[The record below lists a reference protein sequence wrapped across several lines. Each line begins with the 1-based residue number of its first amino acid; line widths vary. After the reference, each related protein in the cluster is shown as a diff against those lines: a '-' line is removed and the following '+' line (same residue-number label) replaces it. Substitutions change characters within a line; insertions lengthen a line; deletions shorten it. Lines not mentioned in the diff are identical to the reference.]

1 MAKPQTIQIFLP
13 DGSPRSV
20 KIAEITNRLV
30 QAVLIPR
37 NKLAYVESRV
47 EAKNVGLYF
56 LFGDS
61 SETLRPQT
69 YIGEAEDCLTRL
81 NEHHKDSKKDFWK
94 HAVVFISKTFTK
106 THVKYLEHIAIQKAI
121 EANRFETINKT
132 RPRQPFVT
140 ESMEADLQDNFDTI
154 SVLLSTLGYPV
165 FDAVNKSTVKSK
177 DLLFIHFKSLKA
189 EGDFID
195 DGFIVFKGSEARKES
210 APSFRVTQLELKQ
223 RLIQEGIL
231 VEKADKLVFQ
241 EDYIFSSPSAASDM
255 VKGNS
260 SNGWI
265 EWKSK
270 AGKTL
275 DELKRG

>member
-1 MAKPQTIQIFLP
+1 MNKPQTIQLFLP
-13 DGSPRSV
+13 DGNPRSV

-37 NKLAYVESRV
+37 SKLGFMASRS
-47 EAKNVGLYF
+47 EANNVGLYF

-69 YIGEAEDCLTRL
+69 YLGEAEECFVRL
-81 NEHHKDSKKDFWK
+81 NEHHKDPKKDFWK

-106 THVKYLEHIAIQKAI
+106 THVKYLEQLAIRSAI
-121 EANRFETINKT
+121 ESNRFETMNKVQ
-132 RPRQPFVT
+132 PKQPFVT
-140 ESMEADLQDNFDTI
+140 ESMEADLLDNFETI
-154 SVLLSTLGYPV
+154 RVLLSTLGYPV
-165 FDAVNKSTVKSK
+165 FDAVNKDTVKSK
-177 DLLFIHFKSLKA
+177 DLLFINFKSIKA

-195 DGFIVFKGSEARKES
+195 DGFIVFKGSEARIDS
-210 APSFRVTQLELKQ
+210 AASFRVTQLELKQ
-223 RLIQEGIL
+223 RLLSEGIL
-231 VEKADKLVFQ
+231 IEKDVKLIFQ

-255 VKGNS
+255 IKGNS

-265 EWKSK
+265 EWKNK

-275 DELKRG
+275 DELKRK